1 MEIKIAEFA
10 GFCFGVK
17 RAMDVAWKK
26 LHENRGTAIY
36 SLGPLI
42 HNKQAVER
50 YQQVGLKIA
59 DSVEEVEDGSV
70 VIIRSHGVAL
80 SVYDELMSKNVEII
94 DATCPFVSKIQ
105 KIVSKDYAQGK
116 AIIIVGDPQH
126 PEVIGINGWCENS
139 AFIIKELGDLES
151 MEWDKTKE
159 YSVVVQTTM
168 NSDGY
173 ESIQNKLEETLPSV
187 VFNNTI
193 CSATCE
199 RQEASRKLS
208 KEVELMIVIG
218 GLHSSNTRKLAQVC
232 SNNCKT
238 MHIETKDD
246 LDVEEICSHSTIG
259 ITAGASTPEWIIEEA
274 VEYIKEADE
283 NRR

>member
-1 MEIKIAEFA
+1 MKIEIAEFA

-17 RAMDVAWKK
+17 RAMDMAWKK
-26 LHENRGTAIY
+26 LQDSQGNTIY

-42 HNKQAVER
+42 HNNQAVER
-50 YQQVGLKIA
+50 YQQQGLKIA
-59 DSVEEVEDGSV
+59 DSVDEVEEGSV

-80 SVYDELMSKNVEII
+80 SVYDELMSRNVEII

-105 KIVSKDYAQGK
+105 KIVSKDYAKGK
-116 AIIIVGDPQH
+116 AIIIVGDPLH
-126 PEVIGINGWCENS
+126 PEVIGINGWCGNNAS
-139 AFIIKELGDLES
+139 IIKELEDVDN
-151 MEWDKTKE
+151 MELDSTKE
-159 YSVVVQTTM
+159 YCIVVQTTM

-173 ESIQNKLEETLPSV
+173 ASIQKKLEEKLPSA

-208 KEVELMIVIG
+208 EKVELIIVIG

-232 SNNCKT
+232 SANCRT

-246 LDVEEICSHSTIG
+246 LDIEEICGYSTIG
-259 ITAGASTPEWIIEEA
+259 ITAGASTPDWIIEET
-274 VEYIKEADE
+274 VEYIKGAHK